1 MPITA
6 SLRGPRRMRIA
17 LVSLLLTALV
27 AGMVACEPAP
37 VDRYSLTI
45 DSTEGGT
52 VTTPGEGTFMYDAG
66 TAVDLTASAASG
78 YEFVGW
84 GGDVAAVADINS
96 ASTTVTMNA
105 NYSITAQFEEEEV
118 DDVTPGPPP
127 QPEWEPQKQALL
139 PDREFD
145 TNWTTVSTWYPAL
158 HRGIAAIWGT
168 EPAMIASPDNA
179 NESTMLGLSEGHPP
193 GDGPRILRI
202 VFAKNLSGGVS
213 LDLIVA
219 LYDGDTLVEEWV
231 EEDVPAEWTVREY
244 EVNND
249 LENWDDLRVVL
260 TRQGDTTAPES
271 DLRQVL
277 VSLVEMELPYPET
290 FTFPYLNP
298 GTTTHAP
305 LSDTVQRPRG
315 VQEGDVI
322 FVASVDGE
330 AAEGF
335 SLIYSQPTIED
346 ASTPYTFHTWWKR
359 AGSDEPESYTF
370 PNARG
375 LWAARISGAAD
386 LPAAAAG
393 HVEPP
398 PDGFVSPLGIMT
410 PSVDAPENSLVL
422 RISANNLY
430 ITWTEPYQ
438 WIAWDEWPAF
448 AASWRFQREAGPTG
462 EEYHGTGSFINWVAQ
477 TVAVAP
483 E

>member
-6 SLRGPRRMRIA
+6 SFRGPRRMRIA
-17 LVSLLLTALV
+17 LVSLLLMALV
-27 AGMVACEPAP
+27 AGMMACEPAP
-37 VDRYSLTI
+37 ADRYSLTI

-66 TAVDLTASAASG
+66 TVVDLAASPDSD
-78 YEFVGW
+78 YQFVSW
-84 GGDVAAVADINS
+84 AGDVDTVADVNS
-96 ASTTVTMNA
+96 TSTTVTMNG
-105 NYSITAQFEEEEV
+105 NYSVIARFEEI
-118 DDVTPGPPP
+118 DDVSPAAPPV
-127 QPEWEPQKQALL
+127 PEWEPQKQALL

-145 TNWTTVSTWYPAL
+145 TNWTTVSNWYPAL
-158 HRGIAAIWGT
+158 HRGISARWGP
-168 EPAMIASPDNA
+168 EPPMIASPEDA

-193 GDGPRILRI
+193 GEGPRVLRC

-219 LYDGDTLVEEWV
+219 LYDGDTLVQEWV

-244 EVNND
+244 ELDYEIN
-249 LENWDDLRVVL
+249 NWDDLRVVL
-260 TRQGDTTAPES
+260 TRQGDTSAPES
-271 DLRQVL
+271 DVRQVL

-290 FTFPYLNP
+290 FIFPYLNP
-298 GTTTHAP
+298 ATTTHAP
-305 LSDTVQRPRG
+305 MSDTVQRPPG

-330 AAEGF
+330 AADGF
-335 SLIYSQPTIED
+335 SLIYSQPSIDD
-346 ASTPYTFHTWWKR
+346 ASPPYTFHTWWKR

-370 PNARG
+370 PDARG
-375 LWAARISGAAD
+375 LWAGRISGAAD

-398 PDGFVSPLGIMT
+398 PDGFVSPLGIST
-410 PSVDAPENSLVL
+410 PSVDAPENSLVI

-430 ITWTEPYQ
+430 ITWTEPHQ
-438 WIAWDEWPAF
+438 WIAWDEWPCF
-448 AASWRFQREAGPTG
+448 AASWRFQRKAGPTG